1 MMLGRPYGGKDP
13 RCRVMVVRLET
24 ANATLP
30 GPDARDCIAVTWNTM
45 KTQTRNYV
53 PVYIYFNF
61 GKSEIGLIGYL

>member
-1 MMLGRPYGGKDP
+1 
-13 RCRVMVVRLET
+13 MVVRLET